1 MINLKS
7 LIPPLIGLILL
18 IGCGTEPTPVYTLNT
33 SVNGDGQ
40 IGYSVGDMEKITI
53 SSGEE
58 QFDKEESVT
67 LTALP
72 DSGWVFS
79 SWGGDASGNDL
90 TTTITVDNEK
100 FVRAVFNKSPNLKFE
115 YNIHSSIPDDYET
128 AIKDIISNLEIIAP
142 VEEFVGWFGQSITG
156 VAVYSWLQDKVDYPY
171 SNEIG
176 RTEQCICGDV
186 EGKLVMSL
194 MQEEQWLSESN
205 MHRFALIAHEY
216 FHVYQIS
223 HSRQMMSPI
232 WMVEGQAAT
241 IEALYLKE
249 FFNDSDYIENF
260 INNVDY
266 VNAIENIETY
276 EVYESLYDSFGKY
289 GDITLFMNLVLT
301 KILQSN
307 GHTEIESFKKVFST
321 FWLERKRASDG
332 NHYWRADFEATFGL
346 EVDTFYQALTQYI
359 DDPLAVLPSN
369 QLELSS
375 FLELSK

>member
-1 MINLKS
+1 MKYLFPTI
-7 LIPPLIGLILL
+7 IGLCTL
-18 IGCGTEPTPVYTLNT
+18 ISCGTEPTPVYTLNT
-33 SVNGDGQ
+33 SVTGEGQ
-40 IGYSVGDMEKITI
+40 IGYSVGDMEKIII

-90 TTTITVDNEK
+90 TTTITLDNEK
-100 FVRAVFNKSPNLKFE
+100 FVRAVFNKIPNLKFE

-142 VEEFVGWFGQSITG
+142 VNEYVGRFGQSIIG

-176 RTEQCICGDV
+176 RTEQCICGEV
-186 EGKLVMSL
+186 GGKLVMSL
-194 MQEEQWLSESN
+194 MQEEQWLEEWN

-216 FHVYQIS
+216 FHVYQLS
-223 HSRQMMSPI
+223 LSRDFMSSM
-232 WMVEGQAAT
+232 WMFEGQSAT
-241 IEALYLKE
+241 LEALYLRE

-266 VNAIENIETY
+266 AKAIENIETY
-276 EVYESLYDSFGKY
+276 EEYESAYDSFGKY
-289 GDITLFMNLVLT
+289 GDIKIFMNLVLI
-301 KILQSN
+301 KMLQSN
-307 GHTEIESFKKVFST
+307 GLTETASFKLVFNT
-321 FWLERKRASDG
+321 FWMERNG
-332 NHYWRADFEATFGL
+332 NEDWKTDFITIFGL
-346 EVDTFYQALTQYI
+346 DVDTFYQALTQYI

>member
-1 MINLKS
+1 MVNLKS
-7 LIPPLIGLILL
+7 IFLSLIVLGVLIS
-18 IGCGTEPTPVYTLNT
+18 CGTEPTPVYTLNT
-33 SVNGDGQ
+33 YVNGEGQ
-40 IGYSVGDMEKITI
+40 IGYSVGDMEKIII

-90 TTTITVDNEK
+90 TTTVTVDNEK
-100 FVRAVFNKSPNLKFE
+100 FVRAVFNKIPNLKFE
-115 YNIHSSIPDDYET
+115 FNIHSSIPDDYET
-128 AIKDIISNLEIIAP
+128 AIKDIISNLEITAP
-142 VEEFVGWFGQSITG
+142 VNEYVGRFGQSITG

-176 RTEQCICGDV
+176 RTEQCICGEV
-186 EGKLVMSL
+186 GGKLVMSL
-194 MQEEQWLSESN
+194 MQEEQWLEEWN

-216 FHVYQIS
+216 FHVYQLS
-223 HSRQMMSPI
+223 LSRDFMSSM

-241 IEALYLKE
+241 IEALYLRE

-260 INNVDY
+260 FNNVDY
-266 VNAIENIETY
+266 TKAIENIETY
-276 EVYESLYDSFGKY
+276 EEYESAYDSFGKY
-289 GDITLFMNLVLT
+289 GDITIFMNLVLT

-307 GHTEIESFKKVFST
+307 GLTEIASFKLVFNT
-321 FWLERKRASDG
+321 FWMERNG
-332 NHYWRADFEATFGL
+332 NEDWKTDFITIFGL
-346 EVDTFYQALTQYI
+346 DVDTFYQALTQYI

>member
-1 MINLKS
+1 MKS
-7 LIPPLIGLILL
+7 LFLTITGLSILIS
-18 IGCGTEPTPVYTLNT
+18 CGTEPTPVYTLNT
-33 SVNGDGQ
+33 SVNGEGQ

-142 VEEFVGWFGQSITG
+142 VEEYVGWGQSITG
-156 VAVYSWLQDKVDYPY
+156 VAVYSWSQDKVDYPY
-171 SNEIG
+171 RNEIG
-176 RTEQCICGDV
+176 RTERCICGDV
-186 EGKLVMSL
+186 GGKLVMSL
-194 MQEEQWLSESN
+194 MQDEERLSESRLSN
-205 MHRFALIAHEY
+205 RLGLVAHEY
-216 FHVYQIS
+216 FHVYQLS
-223 HSRQMMSPI
+223 LSRGIMSSM
-232 WMVEGQAAT
+232 WMIEGQAAT
-241 IEALYLKE
+241 IEGLYLRE
-249 FFNDSDYIENF
+249 FYYDNDYIKNRSEIYN
-260 INNVDY
+260 IDY
-266 VNAIENIETY
+266 VKAIENIETY
-276 EVYESLYDSFGKY
+276 EEYESAFDSFGKY
-289 GDITLFMNLVLT
+289 GDITIFMNLALT

-307 GHTEIESFKKVFST
+307 GLTEIESFKLVYNT
-321 FWLERKRASDG
+321 FWLERNDDEDWKT
-332 NHYWRADFEATFGL
+332 DFETTFGL
-346 EVDTFYQALTQYI
+346 DVDTFYQALTQYI
-359 DDPLAVLPSN
+359 DDPQAVLPSN